1 MSFIADIT
9 LAGAALAAAFYCLIL
24 SRRLRKF
31 TDLESG
37 VGNAVALL
45 ALKSSELD
53 KAVKAAQATATQSV
67 KRLEDVSSRAEA
79 AARHLE
85 LLVAS
90 LHSLPDVPQ
99 AKADQAPNPFR
110 AHRGQGNGA
119 SRP

>member
-1 MSFIADIT
+1 MSFLADIT
-9 LAGAALAAAFYCLIL
+9 LAGAAFAAAFYCLIL

-45 ALKSSELD
+45 AVRSGEMD
-53 KAVKAAQATATQSV
+53 KTVKAAQATAAQSV
-67 KRLEDVSSRAEA
+67 KRLEEVSARAEA

-90 LHSLPDVPQ
+90 LHSLPDIGDTTAGP
-99 AKADQAPNPFR
+99 APNPFR
-110 AHRGQGNGA
+110 ATRGLNERAVG
-119 SRP
+119 R